1 MFFLVTALLHFFTF
15 WVKFILFYKP
25 EHTHIEHEG
34 EYAPE
39 NAGMKEMILDAQKR
53 NYHEWMDKYQFDI
66 AQKCLDSR
74 KKLLESASGTIVT
87 VPKIDQGRVMKG
99 GNMREKI
106 GKRYKDEISRIK
118 LEMGEEG
125 FSSEDEEDEFH
136 SANEDN
142 TELLHDGV
150 GTQSDEMEVEKQE

>member
-1 MFFLVTALLHFFTF
+1 
-15 WVKFILFYKP
+15 
-25 EHTHIEHEG
+25 
-34 EYAPE
+34 
-39 NAGMKEMILDAQKR
+39 MKEMILDAQKR
-53 NYHEWMDKYQFDI
+53 NYHQWMDKYQFEI

-125 FSSEDEEDEFH
+125 FSSDDEEDEFH

-142 TELLHDGV
+142 TELLLEGV
-150 GTQSDEMEVEKQE
+150 GTQSDEMEIEKQE